1 MFLVVWCGVRRYR
14 VFIGRLAH
22 MCPSLVLRVRRAV
35 SGGLSE
41 PEGWL
46 KRPIKQALRAIKPTV

>member
-1 MFLVVWCGVRRYR
+1 MVWCGVRRYR

-22 MCPSLVLRVRRAV
+22 MCPSLVLRVHRVV
-35 SGGLSE
+35 SGGLGK
-41 PEGWL
+41 PEGWK